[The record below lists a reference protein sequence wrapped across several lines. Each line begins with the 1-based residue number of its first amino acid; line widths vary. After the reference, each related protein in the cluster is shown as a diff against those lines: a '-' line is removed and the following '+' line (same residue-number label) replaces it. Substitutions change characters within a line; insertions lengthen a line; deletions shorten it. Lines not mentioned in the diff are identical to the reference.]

1 MSVSGRRVR
10 RYTCRRSAGGCGNG
24 IAADRTD
31 DLIHEMWAA
40 ARPPAQIPAAAV
52 VEEAAAEA
60 ADWADTVSRY
70 VGGDLDADTLETR
83 RVLHAANVV
92 SLERAVIAAT
102 PVSTAAWMAMRIPER
117 RRALLHRFAAVEI
130 APAVRSGFF
139 DPTRIHA
146 VPNTRGAAPPPPAER
161 ISS

>member
-1 MSVSGRRVR
+1 MPEQAISFRLEALRPEPGR
-10 RYTCRRSAGGCGNG
+10 G
-24 IAADRTD
+24 
-31 DLIHEMWAA
+31 
-40 ARPPAQIPAAAV
+40 
-52 VEEAAAEA
+52 EAEN
-60 ADWADTVSRY
+60 WADTVSKY

-139 DPTRIHA
+139 DPTRIHG
-146 VPNTRGAAPPPPAER
+146 VPDTRSAAPPPPVER
-161 ISS
+161 IYS